1 MSTRSRWSSRL
12 GDPSLI
18 FAVISTVAY
27 YAAVFHP
34 ALKGGVLFR
43 YTTEHPVEYVIV
55 FMFFWGMTD
64 VVLKLCSFPRELLA
78 LGHEWV
84 PPRAGREP
92 AENAAGMLTAIESQP
107 PRMRESRM
115 GRRLVSALSFVTES
129 GSSEGLSEHLRYLA
143 EQDDESTYNR
153 YSLVRFVVAVT
164 PILGF
169 LGTVV
174 HFGTALSGLSF
185 AGMDDGLSHVVSE
198 MGTAFN
204 TTTVALGAAMLAM
217 FSMFLCERVENGFV
231 GRINRF
237 VERELANR
245 FVEHDAKLTPFLSIL
260 KAAHEESQAALA
272 VSLNQQVEVLSKS
285 LDALFQQFDQRQQH
299 EADRWQHTLAAVQEQ
314 HRGWDSEREERLRQ
328 ILTLIDTRSDKH
340 MEQVQAAL
348 QEATAFSSEVGTLV
362 KTMNGIARGEGR
374 LLELQSTLSDNLRVL
389 HETHQIDG
397 ALHGLTAA
405 IHLLTVRNGGLSL
418 KEAA

>member
-18 FAVISTVAY
+18 FAVIGTVAY

-78 LGHEWV
+78 LSQEWIA
-84 PPRAGREP
+84 PRAGREP
-92 AENAAGMLTAIESQP
+92 AENAAGMLQAVESQP

-231 GRINRF
+231 ARINRF

-260 KAAHEESQAALA
+260 KAANEEAQSALA
-272 VSLNQQVEVLSKS
+272 HSLNQQVEVLSKS
-285 LDALFQQFDQRQQH
+285 LDALFQQFDQRQQS
-299 EADRWQHTLAAVQEQ
+299 EADRWQQTLATTQEQ

-328 ILTLIDTRSDKH
+328 ILNLIDSRSDKH

-362 KTMNGIARGEGR
+362 HTMNGIARGEGR

-389 HETHQIDG
+389 HETNQIDG

-405 IHLLTVRNGGLSL
+405 IHLMTVRNGGLSL